1 MKILGRVA
9 TFYGLTFLF
18 TILLAIVQE
27 ATGLDAEKII
37 LPQLGPGIA
46 AVVMIAWFRSDNLKI
61 SIVPKRVSFSKY
73 LVAFGLPLL
82 VATLLFLIYS
92 QFIQPLTIS
101 FPHAAALMLMLSGM
115 LLGAFGEE
123 LGWRSYL
130 QNLLDKR
137 LNGLA
142 AFWLVGILW
151 GLWHVG
157 NYQNGVLYM
166 LFFILATIGYSATMA
181 WLFRDDDYNVVL
193 AGLFHFAISL
203 GFFMLRDALADLRF
217 MALNGLVWIGI
228 AALIVLFY
236 KEDFLRASSEN
247 RGGKDKR
254 A

>member
-1 MKILGRVA
+1 MKILSRVVA
-9 TFYGLTFLF
+9 FYGLTFVF
-18 TILLAIVQE
+18 TIILAIIQE
-27 ATGLDAEKII
+27 AAGLDAEKII

-46 AVVMIAWFRSDNLKI
+46 AVVMIVWFRNDNLTI
-61 SIVPKRVSFSKY
+61 SIAPKRVPFSKY

-92 QFIQPLTIS
+92 QFIQSLTIS
-101 FPHAAALMLMLSGM
+101 FPQPASLTIMLGGM

-137 LNGLA
+137 LNGMA
-142 AFWLVGILW
+142 AFLLVGILW

-181 WLFRDDDYNVVL
+181 WLFRDNDYNVVL

-203 GFFMLRDALADLRF
+203 GFFMLKDALADLRF
-217 MALNGLVWIGI
+217 MVLNGLVWISI
-228 AALIVLFY
+228 AALIVLFR
-236 KEDFLRASSEN
+236 KE
-247 RGGKDKR
+247 
-254 A
+254 

>member
-1 MKILGRVA
+1 MKILSRVA
-9 TFYGLTFLF
+9 AFYGLTFVF
-18 TILLAIVQE
+18 TILLAIVQQ
-27 ATGLDAEKII
+27 AAALDAEKII
-37 LPQLGPGIA
+37 LPQFGPGVA
-46 AVVMIAWFRSDNLKI
+46 AVVMIAWFRSDNPKI
-61 SIVPKRVSFSKY
+61 SIAPKRVSFSKY
-73 LVAFGLPLL
+73 LIAFGLPLL

-92 QFIQPLTIS
+92 QFIQPLTIA
-101 FPHAAALMLMLSGM
+101 FPHAAALTLMLGGM

-142 AFWLVGILW
+142 AFLLVGILW

-166 LFFILATIGYSATMA
+166 LFFTLATIGYSATMA

-203 GFFMLRDALADLRF
+203 GFFMLRDALADLRL

-228 AALIVLFY
+228 AAVIILFN
-236 KEDFLRASSEN
+236 KEDFRRTS
-247 RGGKDKR
+247 
-254 A
+254 